1 MDSDGDG
8 YGDNLAGVDPDAC
21 PNQAGNS
28 TLGNRLGCP
37 DSDGDG
43 WDDIQDELPNN
54 ATQWLD
60 GDGDGYGDNAFGID
74 PDSCP
79 TEPGTSTVDRKG
91 CPDDD
96 GDGISN
102 LNDAFPN
109 DPNRSQDTDGD
120 GFDDLEDNCI
130 TVAGSS
136 TTDRLGCPDSDGDG
150 YSDVTLP
157 SDNNLGW
164 DVSDG
169 ADAFPLEPT
178 QWADGDGD
186 GYGDNS
192 TGFEADDCPAVEGY
206 SNVGLYGC
214 PDDDNDGTAQSED
227 MFPDDG
233 TQWADA
239 DGDGYGDNPNG
250 STPDGCPNVIGT
262 STIDRYGCLDEDGD
276 GASDENDLWL
286 GDNSQW
292 FDSDFDTYGDNEDG
306 TMGDSCP
313 TEFGLAVLGSK
324 QGCPDSDQDGWADI
338 EDIFP
343 TERSQWLDSD
353 GDGWGD
359 NQSAGAYR
367 LDHWPNDPTRNAGEG
382 DLSCS
387 SETIEID
394 LAAGNWFSFTCSISI
409 EMQNA
414 GISLEWQPL
423 AGVVAE
429 TNVQYVLF
437 DANQADSQVVIFSGE
452 VSKLGD
458 YQIVLTATETG
469 ADFALDSTTV
479 TLSAQDSR
487 LKSSIVDD
495 QTDAINRL
503 LKQQTVQAG
512 LGALVLLLLVGTLY
526 VRGKANAVRRN
537 SERREHAQNVLRA
550 RLSGKDS
557 STVNRRAE
565 FGLNRLIPPPPPG
578 FE

>member
-1 MDSDGDG
+1 M
-8 YGDNLAGVDPDAC
+8 
-21 PNQAGNS
+21 
-28 TLGNRLGCP
+28 
-37 DSDGDG
+37 
-43 WDDIQDELPNN
+43 
-54 ATQWLD
+54 
-60 GDGDGYGDNAFGID
+60 
-74 PDSCP
+74 
-79 TEPGTSTVDRKG
+79 
-91 CPDDD
+91 
-96 GDGISN
+96 
-102 LNDAFPN
+102 
-109 DPNRSQDTDGD
+109 
-120 GFDDLEDNCI
+120 
-130 TVAGSS
+130 
-136 TTDRLGCPDSDGDG
+136 
-150 YSDVTLP
+150 
-157 SDNNLGW
+157 
-164 DVSDG
+164 
-169 ADAFPLEPT
+169 
-178 QWADGDGD
+178 
-186 GYGDNS
+186 
-192 TGFEADDCPAVEGY
+192 
-206 SNVGLYGC
+206 
-214 PDDDNDGTAQSED
+214 
-227 MFPDDG
+227 
-233 TQWADA
+233 
-239 DGDGYGDNPNG
+239 
-250 STPDGCPNVIGT
+250 
-262 STIDRYGCLDEDGD
+262 
-276 GASDENDLWL
+276 
-286 GDNSQW
+286 
-292 FDSDFDTYGDNEDG
+292 
-306 TMGDSCP
+306 
-313 TEFGLAVLGSK
+313 LGSK
-324 QGCPDSDQDGWADI
+324 QGCPDSDEDGWADI

-359 NQSAGAYR
+359 NQTAGAYR

-394 LAAGNWFSFTCSISI
+394 LVAGNWFSFTCSISI

-429 TNVQYVLF
+429 TNVQYVIF

-452 VSKLGD
+452 VSKPGD

-512 LGALVLLLLVGTLY
+512 LGALVLVLLVGTLY

-565 FGLNRLIPPPPPG
+565 FELTDLFHHHRRVLSEYPNRLTQRVITIPKHCRG
-578 FE
+578 YGEVVII